1 MFNRKNIRIKK
12 NDPLWKNTIFEDITK
27 TNEFLTTT
35 NLHLSPTPKYIT
47 STINTTTYI
56 TTTIIMINY

>member
-35 NLHLSPTPKYIT
+35 NLHLSPTP
-47 STINTTTYI
+47 
-56 TTTIIMINY
+56 